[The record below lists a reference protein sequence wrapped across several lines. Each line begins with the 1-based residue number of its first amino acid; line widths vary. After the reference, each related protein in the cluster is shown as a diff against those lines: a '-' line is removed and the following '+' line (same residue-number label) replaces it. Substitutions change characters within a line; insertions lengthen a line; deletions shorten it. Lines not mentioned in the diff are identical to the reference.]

1 MYNKTDSKTQDTNQI
16 DPWTAVALLVGV
28 LGFLWWNKNAQKIEA
43 FYFDYYEELYLSL
56 YGIALVVLFYLGYL
70 FKKKTNSMTSRANLL
85 YPLWSKNFNN
95 IEVGKTKDNINLY
108 LSDKERSSHVQ
119 VIGTTGS
126 GKSHSVVV
134 PWTIRDLKRGH
145 SSIIIDG
152 KGSSDLPNQIFSIIN
167 KGDIECEKLH
177 FDLGDTENS
186 IKINPLMHGSPQQ
199 ITDRIFSSFEFLDP
213 YYKSV
218 QYDICGYLIQLIQR
232 SNQIV
237 SFKLIHELLTN
248 DKVLSKLLE
257 ELDEGDSL
265 KVQLK
270 NHLREPLKDR
280 KSKLSGLTSQLSP
293 FAIGEVSS
301 LVNSSSSSLVDLM
314 SSEYGVK
321 CLIFS
326 IPTLKY
332 QKLGH
337 QLGKMI
343 LQELSWCVSKR
354 EDLANKEFLSV
365 FLDEFS
371 EFAYDEFI
379 SVLNKARSAKVGL
392 HLCHQSI
399 SDLTKVSDSFARG
412 INTNTNVK
420 CVLGLNDPETADF
433 YARHF
438 GTKTIEKMTEQV
450 QESGWFRKKE
460 ETGKGSM
467 REVEEYKVHP
477 NVLKELYEGNG
488 VLHLPT
494 RNGTVTE
501 RIKFKPIDSKELTI
515 D

>member
-1 MYNKTDSKTQDTNQI
+1 MD
-16 DPWTAVALLVGV
+16 AGAMGV
-28 LGFLWWNKNAQKIEA
+28 LFAGIMGTLWWNKNSHKVEE
-43 FYFDYYEELYLSL
+43 FYFDYFEEIYLSL
-56 YGIALVVLFYLGYL
+56 YAIALIILFYIAYL
-70 FKKKTNSMTSRANLL
+70 LKKKTMSMTQRANLL
-85 YPLWSKNFNN
+85 SPLWDKRFDN
-95 IEVGKTKDNINLY
+95 ISIGKTRDGIDLY

-134 PWTIRDLKRGH
+134 PWTIRDLQRGH

-152 KGSSDLPNQIFSIIN
+152 KGSSDLPNQVFSIIDN
-167 KGDIECEKLH
+167 AMIECQILH
-177 FDLGDTENS
+177 FDLGDIENS
-186 IKINPLMHGSPQQ
+186 IKMNPLMHGSPQQ
-199 ITDRIFSSFEFLDP
+199 VTDRIFSSFEFLDP
-213 YYKSV
+213 YYRSI

-232 SNQIV
+232 NSEVV
-237 SFKLIHELLTN
+237 SFKLLHELLTN
-248 DKVLSKLLE
+248 DAALSKQLE
-257 ELDEGDSL
+257 AINDNDDL
-265 KVQLK
+265 KIQLK
-270 NHLREPLKDR
+270 NHLREPAKDR
-280 KSKLSGLTSQLSP
+280 KNKLSGLTSQLSP

-301 LVNSSSSSLVDLM
+301 LVNSD
-314 SSEYGVK
+314 SSELVNVMLGDNAVK
-321 CLIFS
+321 CLIVS

-337 QLGKMI
+337 QLGKML

-354 EDLANKEFLSV
+354 ENLTSKEFISV

-392 HLCHQSI
+392 HLCHQSL
-399 SDLTKVSDSFARG
+399 SDLTKVSDSFTRG
-412 INTNTNVK
+412 INTNTNIK

-438 GTKTIEKMTEQV
+438 GTTSTVKLTEQV
-450 QESGWFRKKE
+450 QEIGWFRKKE

-488 VLHLPT
+488 VIHLPT
-494 RNGTVTE
+494 RNGSVTE
-501 RIKFKPIDSKELTI
+501 RIKFKPIEAKELGI